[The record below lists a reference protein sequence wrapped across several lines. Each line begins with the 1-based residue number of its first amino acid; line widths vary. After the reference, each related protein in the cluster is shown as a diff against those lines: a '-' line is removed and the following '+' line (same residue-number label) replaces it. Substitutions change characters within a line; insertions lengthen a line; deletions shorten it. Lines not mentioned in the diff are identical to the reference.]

1 MLLKDL
7 LEQCGKKTN
16 REKSNMLFWALWTY
30 AKTQKSKEIKNQ
42 CIYECYCLVNN
53 YLSEW
58 DETYKSFYERF
69 LNLSVN
75 EYDELKIGEDKTF
88 KGESGP
94 LDNEEKEDVK
104 LDKEKWEKAVIAA
117 YEAMKN
123 SK

>member
-16 REKSNMLFWALWTY
+16 REKSNLLFWALWTY
-30 AKTQKSKEIKNQ
+30 AKSQKSKEIKNQ

-58 DETYKSFYERF
+58 DQKYKSFYERF
-69 LNLSVN
+69 LELSIN
-75 EYDELKIGEDKTF
+75 DYDELKIGEDKTF
-88 KGESGP
+88 KGESAP
-94 LDNEEKEDVK
+94 VVSQ
-104 LDKEKWEKAVIAA
+104 DKEKWEKAVIAA

-123 SK
+123 AK